1 MSLLMIHEAYI
12 PVYSVYIGVQFFLR
26 AGRLTG
32 SPEVVQEV
40 LADPK
45 ISIFESDFC

>member
-12 PVYSVYIGVQFFLR
+12 PVYIGVQFFLR